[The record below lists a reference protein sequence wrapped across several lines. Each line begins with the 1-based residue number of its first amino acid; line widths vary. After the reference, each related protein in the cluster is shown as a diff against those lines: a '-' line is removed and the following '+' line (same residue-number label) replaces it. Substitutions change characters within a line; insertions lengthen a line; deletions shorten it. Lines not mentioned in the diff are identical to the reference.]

1 MLHFKLKIRQNSL
14 VGRLHMYPLGELTA
28 LPRAP
33 SWIKGEG
40 GEEKEG
46 RMEGSGG
53 REGKA
58 ARGVKVKVKEGH
70 TPKERR
76 RGAHLPFIGL

>member
-1 MLHFKLKIRQNSL
+1 M
-14 VGRLHMYPLGELTA
+14 
-28 LPRAP
+28 
-33 SWIKGEG
+33 EG

-76 RGAHLPFIGL
+76 RSAHLPFIGR